1 MIMSSPDYQKICLD
15 GLWKNNPAL
24 VQVLGLCPMLAVTGT
39 LINGWVMGF
48 ATTVVLVGSNVT
60 ISLCRNI
67 IPKEIRIPIFV
78 ILIASFVTNVQLLM
92 HAFVYDLYNIL
103 GIFIPLIVTNC
114 IIIGRAEAFASR
126 NNVLASFVDAMMQ
139 GIGFSVVLMVLGG
152 IREIVSQGTL
162 LSGANLVFGDWARS
176 LQITFFHSDTHFLF
190 AMLPPGAFMGLG
202 LLIALKN
209 WLDQRQQNKS
219 QQHNKETNIL
229 AELNET

>member
-1 MIMSSPDYQKICLD
+1 MSNPSYAKIALD
-15 GLWKNNPAL
+15 GLWTKNPAL

-60 ISLCRNI
+60 ISMVRNI
-67 IPKEIRIPIFV
+67 IPREIRIPIFV

-92 HAFVYDLYNIL
+92 HAFIYDVYIIL

-126 NNVLASFVDAMMQ
+126 HKVGPSFVDAMMQ
-139 GIGFSVVLMVLGG
+139 GIGFSFVLMVLGG
-152 IREIVSQGTL
+152 MREIISQGTL
-162 LSGANLVFGDWARS
+162 LAGADHVFGEWAKI
-176 LQITFFHSDTHFLF
+176 LKITLFHTENHFLF
-190 AMLPPGAFMGLG
+190 AMLPPGAFVGLG

-209 WLDQRQQNKS
+209 WMDQRQKNKVKTTS
-219 QQHNKETNIL
+219 QLGNQS
-229 AELNET
+229 AELA

>member
-1 MIMSSPDYQKICLD
+1 MSDPGFSKIAID

-48 ATTVVLVGSNVT
+48 ATTMVLVGSNVT
-60 ISLCRNI
+60 ISMVRNI
-67 IPKEIRIPIFV
+67 IPREIRIPIFV

-92 HAFVYDLYNIL
+92 NAFVYDVYIIL

-126 NNVLASFVDAMMQ
+126 HGIMASFVDAMMQ
-139 GIGFSVVLMVLGG
+139 GIGFSAVLMVLGG
-152 IREIVSQGTL
+152 MREIISQGTL
-162 LSGANLVFGDWARS
+162 FAGAENVFGEWAKV
-176 LQITFFHSDTHFLF
+176 LKITLFHTDNHFLF
-190 AMLPPGAFMGLG
+190 AMLPPGAFIGLG

-209 WLDQRQQNKS
+209 YLDQRQLE
-219 QQHNKETNIL
+219 KEKMTVSEPVKNVEL
-229 AELNET
+229 A